1 MKKVTEIETTV
12 LTGLVKKKLRVAA
25 YCRVSTASEEQME
38 SLAAQKEH
46 YEKYIK
52 ENPDEVYKMAA
63 EETGIS
69 EDNVVKMIDWYDF
82 NPTITQKD
90 IDELEKTQ
98 EFLIK
103 NDMLKQPINISDI
116 VLNK

>member
-1 MKKVTEIETTV
+1 MKKVTKIETTV

-52 ENPDEVYKMAA
+52 ENHDWEFAGLYYDEGI
-63 EETGIS
+63 TGTKK
-69 EDNVVKMIDWYDF
+69 EKRKGLQAMI
-82 NPTITQKD
+82 TAC
-90 IDELEKTQ
+90 E
-98 EFLIK
+98 
-103 NDMLKQPINISDI
+103 LKQIDFMYPPTNPPIPKKPAR
-116 VLNK
+116 LNKEPCKCQ

>member
-1 MKKVTEIETTV
+1 M

-52 ENPDEVYKMAA
+52 ETP
-63 EETGIS
+63 
-69 EDNVVKMIDWYDF
+69 VVGSVTLK
-82 NPTITQKD
+82 
-90 IDELEKTQ
+90 
-98 EFLIK
+98 IK
-103 NDMLKQPINISDI
+103 
-116 VLNK
+116 